1 MGNLGFDFKRV
12 TRRSYLGNAVKAVL
26 SHPRQVNEIY
36 KLFKKSGEYP
46 GIGKISSG
54 IEISSSDDLVVGTF
68 VNRKKI

>member
-46 GIGKISSG
+46 GIGKISV
-54 IEISSSDDLVVGTF
+54 E
-68 VNRKKI
+68 